1 MYLKVT
7 VAADS
12 KKEKVEFIKEGQ
24 YKISVK
30 EPAENNLANKRVLE
44 IIKSLPEAEDKVVR
58 LVSGHQKPAKK
69 FEISEVL

>member
-7 VAADS
+7 VTANS

-44 IIKSLPEAEDKVVR
+44 IVKSLPEAEGRAIKI
-58 LVSGHQKPAKK
+58 VSGHQKSAKK
-69 FEISEVL
+69 FEILEVL

>member
-7 VAADS
+7 VSADS
-12 KKEKVEFIKEGQ
+12 KKEKAEFIKDGQ

-44 IIKSLPEAEDKVVR
+44 IVKSLPEAEGRVVKM
-58 LVSGHQKPAKK
+58 VSGHQKPAKT
-69 FEISEVL
+69 FQILDR

>member
-12 KKEKVEFIKEGQ
+12 KKEKVEFIKEGR

-44 IIKSLPEAEDKVVR
+44 IIKSLPEAEGKVVR
-58 LVSGHQKPAKK
+58 MVSGHQKPTKK